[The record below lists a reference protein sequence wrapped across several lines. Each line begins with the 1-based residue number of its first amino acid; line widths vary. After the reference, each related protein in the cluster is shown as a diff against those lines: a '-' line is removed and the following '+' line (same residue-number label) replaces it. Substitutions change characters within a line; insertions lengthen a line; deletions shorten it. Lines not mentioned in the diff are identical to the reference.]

1 MVGGG
6 DIRAGVELSTSSYHR
21 TKMRAKEAAGPCFL
35 WCCDLTL
42 QVQTDPKNEGGKRKS
57 VCRKTFHHSQRLDVV
72 VGCDSVGLRLLPC
85 AM

>member
-42 QVQTDPKNEGGKRKS
+42 QVQTDPKNEGERGKA
-57 VCRKTFHHSQRLDVV
+57 
-72 VGCDSVGLRLLPC
+72 C
-85 AM
+85 AENLSPLSEVRCGGGV